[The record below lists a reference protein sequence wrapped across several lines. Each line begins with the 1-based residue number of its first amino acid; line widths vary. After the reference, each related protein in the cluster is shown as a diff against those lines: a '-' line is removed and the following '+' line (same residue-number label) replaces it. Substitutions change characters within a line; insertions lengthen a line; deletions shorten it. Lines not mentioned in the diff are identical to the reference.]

1 MSVSWE
7 VTSFAVQT
15 TTVDQVADRLF
26 ANGNMQ
32 VPVIVTL
39 NAINPTTGVTHR
51 LTDTELQKI
60 QLIDYHSGAVL
71 MGTWFY
77 SLTPNDFAH
86 TLAGTNDPVEPTS
99 DAPQS
104 IRLYVSST
112 RIENRVIGARITQP
126 NDTVVTTN
134 STIFNSFVTLT
145 AIQPVFYDTN
155 NITLGDKQKVA
166 TGNWIFTSAINGNAT
181 DFDRDWRQENYYV
194 TSNVHP
200 ILKADL
206 HDYRINETWT
216 SDPLNN
222 SFSLQFNRHDLNIF
236 YFWNLGPETSRQ
248 VGLKHILEDF
258 GSGQRFDPFIISTS
272 TKNAIADVQVNQQR
286 NAFCLTHMTF
296 FHNNYW
302 QMTPWSQ
309 DAWVRLYDTFGNY
322 GDFYVK
328 VRENPVGTDEDK
340 SIEYSLCLQNK
351 NTANLTE
358 PVLFDPAAKL

>member
-32 VPVIVTL
+32 VPVVVTI
-39 NAINPTTGVTHR
+39 NAINPTTGATHR
-51 LTDTELQKI
+51 LTDAELQKI

-99 DAPQS
+99 DPPQS

-126 NDTVVTTN
+126 NNTVVTTN

-145 AIQPVFYDTN
+145 AIQPVIYTTH
-155 NITLGDKQKVA
+155 NITLGEKKKAA
-166 TGNWIFTSAINGNAT
+166 TGNWVSSFTMNNIST
-181 DFDRDWRQENYYV
+181 HSDKDWQQENYFV

-206 HDYRINETWT
+206 HDYRT
-216 SDPLNN
+216 SSTLTN
-222 SFSLQFNRHDLNIF
+222 SFSFQFNRHGLNIF
-236 YFWNLGPETSRQ
+236 YFWNPGLETSRQ
-248 VGLKHILEDF
+248 VGLRHVIQVIEPGRMPPLTVY
-258 GSGQRFDPFIISTS
+258 TS
-272 TKNAIADVQVNQQR
+272 TRNAVATVQVNQQR
-286 NAFCLTHMTF
+286 NAFCLTHMVF
-296 FHNNYW
+296 FDNSNW
-302 QMTPWSQ
+302 QLAPWSQ
-309 DAWVRLYDTFGNY
+309 DAWVRLYDIFGNY
-322 GDFYVK
+322 GDFYVR
-328 VRENPVGTDEDK
+328 VRENTVGTDEDET
-340 SIEYSLCLQNK
+340 IEYSLYLRNK